1 MKKEQW
7 EETIKKEA
15 ENNAERRKKQIDELN
30 RAEDDDKRAKA
41 LREKELPD
49 AKKVHQDACERLRE
63 SELDVTDAETDLN
76 NMRREE
82 KNAAEGLMP
91 EGWTESLLKNKIAET
106 GGHSKGRRKKKRR
119 LRRIRRHRRK
129 SKASLKN

>member
-1 MKKEQW
+1 MKEEQW

-49 AKKVHQDACERLRE
+49 AKKVHQDACERLWE

-82 KNAAEGLMP
+82 KMQ
-91 EGWTESLLKNKIAET
+91 
-106 GGHSKGRRKKKRR
+106 
-119 LRRIRRHRRK
+119 LRD
-129 SKASLKN
+129 

>member
-15 ENNAERRKKQIDELN
+15 ENNAERQKKQSDELN

-49 AKKVHQDACERLRE
+49 AKKVHQDAGEWLRN
-63 SELDVTDAETDLN
+63 SELDVRAAETDLN

-82 KNAAEGLMP
+82 KM
-91 EGWTESLLKNKIAET
+91 
-106 GGHSKGRRKKKRR
+106 R
-119 LRRIRRHRRK
+119 LRD
-129 SKASLKN
+129 

>member
-49 AKKVHQDACERLRE
+49 AKKVHQDACERLRN

-82 KNAAEGLMP
+82 KTAAEGLMP
-91 EGWTESLLKNKIAET
+91 EGWTESPKYR
-106 GGHSKGRRKKKRR
+106 SKPMCSWSILTALSAMPICGCS
-119 LRRIRRHRRK
+119 ICPAD
-129 SKASLKN
+129 SMN

>member
-15 ENNAERRKKQIDELN
+15 ENNSEQRKKQSDELN

-49 AKKVHQDACERLRE
+49 AKKVHQAACERLWE

-82 KNAAEGLMP
+82 KM
-91 EGWTESLLKNKIAET
+91 
-106 GGHSKGRRKKKRR
+106 R
-119 LRRIRRHRRK
+119 LRD
-129 SKASLKN
+129 

>member
-1 MKKEQW
+1 MHKTGGFLHIQQILRCDTKRARRDMEFAPQQKIWNVKKEQW

-15 ENNAERRKKQIDELN
+15 ENNAERRKKQSDELN

-49 AKKVHQDACERLRE
+49 AKKVHQDACERLRN

-82 KNAAEGLMP
+82 KM
-91 EGWTESLLKNKIAET
+91 
-106 GGHSKGRRKKKRR
+106 R
-119 LRRIRRHRRK
+119 LRD
-129 SKASLKN
+129 

>member
-15 ENNAERRKKQIDELN
+15 ENSSERRKKQIDELN

-49 AKKVHQDACERLRE
+49 AKKVHQDACERLWE

-76 NMRREE
+76 NIMRKEE
-82 KNAAEGLMP
+82 KMQ
-91 EGWTESLLKNKIAET
+91 
-106 GGHSKGRRKKKRR
+106 
-119 LRRIRRHRRK
+119 LRD
-129 SKASLKN
+129 